1 METKK
6 TRAVAYCRVSLAQ
19 QNSELQVTNI
29 KEFCNHRG
37 FNLQNIYIDHG
48 IGGAKESRPQ
58 LNQMVKDA
66 RMGKFDVL
74 VVTGIDRL
82 GRSTRHLLNLI
93 HEISGYGVSL
103 ISLRESI
110 DLSSSIGQ
118 ATLAI
123 LSVVAQLEK
132 DLLRERIKSALYAK
146 KLASEKTGWRCGRP
160 QLVTPAIRSE
170 VLSLR
175 SQGMSIRK
183 IERAIDKKISHTAI
197 GRIIKEHCQ
206 QTLLKSDDS
215 ASPISITYEVAK

>member
-1 METKK
+1 MENKK
-6 TRAVAYCRVSLAQ
+6 SRAVAYCRVSLAQ
-19 QNSELQVTNI
+19 QNSEIQITNI
-29 KEFCNHRG
+29 KEFCLHRN
-37 FNLQNIYIDHG
+37 FDLKNIYLDHG

-93 HEISGYGVSL
+93 HELSGYGVAL

-132 DLLRERIKSALYAK
+132 DLLRERIRSALHAK
-146 KLASEKTGWRCGRP
+146 KLAAEKTGWRCGRP
-160 QLVTPAIRSE
+160 LLVTPELKAK
-170 VLSLR
+170 VLELR
-175 SQGMSIRK
+175 ATGLSIRQ
-183 IERAIDKKISHTAI
+183 IEKAIDKQISHTAI
-197 GRIIKEHCQ
+197 GKVIKDHCPQ
-206 QTLLKSDDS
+206 NLSKKDPICLREMVNSD
-215 ASPISITYEVAK
+215 E